1 MGIKLINI
9 NSELGAGTRGAS
21 LGFKAL
27 EVAGW
32 NKNSDYFSRYPLVT
46 VQDENHF
53 LYKPVETPQAKYAQG
68 IYKVFERMVYEFAE
82 VAKGKD
88 FPIVIAGDHST
99 AAATISGLKIAN
111 PDRRLGVVWVDAH
124 GDLHTPYSSPSGNM
138 HGMPLAMVL
147 AENNQERQIHEVT
160 PEAAEIWDKL
170 KSIGGISPKINPQ
183 DLVFFGVRDTEE
195 PEDYLMA
202 QRNIKNFTVSEVRYR
217 GLQTCISEALERLKD
232 CDDIYISFDVDSMD
246 CGMISKGTGTPVY
259 KGFDQE
265 EVTEIMKGI
274 IASGKVNCFEL
285 VEVNPTLDEK
295 RNTMAETAFEVL
307 EDITEFIEKSIKS

>member
-1 MGIKLINI
+1 MGVKLINI
-9 NSELGAGTRGAS
+9 NSELGAGTRGSS

-32 NKNSDYFSRYPLVT
+32 NKGSDYFNRYPLVT

-53 LYKPVETPQAKYAQG
+53 LYQPVETPRAKYAQG
-68 IYKVFERMVYEFAE
+68 IYKVFERMVFEFAE

-111 PDRRLGVVWVDAH
+111 PERRLGVVWVDAH
-124 GDLHTPYSSPSGNM
+124 GDLHTPYSSPTGNV

-147 AENNQERQIHEVT
+147 GENNKDRQIHEVST
-160 PEAAEIWDKL
+160 EAATIWNKL
-170 KSIGGISPKINPQ
+170 KSIGDITPKIQPD

-195 PEDYLMA
+195 PEDYLRE
-202 QRNIKNFTVSEVRYR
+202 QRGIKNYTVSEVRYR
-217 GLQTCISEALERLKD
+217 GLQKCVQEALDRLQD

-246 CGMISKGTGTPVY
+246 CGIVSKGTGTPVY
-259 KGFDQE
+259 KGFDQQ
-265 EVTEIMKGI
+265 EVTDIMKGI
-274 IASGKVNCFEL
+274 ISSGKVNCFEL

-307 EDITEFIEKSIKS
+307 DEITDFIEKRIES